1 MRQYMDNIIN
11 AVVTTVKGMRITL
24 RYWVFEPSITVE
36 YPDRLGDGVTAED
49 LVAERFRGFL
59 GFEPD
64 NCTGCLRCQ
73 RICPIDCIRV
83 GIEKRDEGRYIAGFD
98 VNQAKCMHCGLCV
111 EECPSG
117 AVFFTKGYEGA
128 SFDMAALCFSHLNE
142 PVPVAKRKKEGAE
155 QA

>member
-59 GFEPD
+59 GFEPGK
-64 NCTGCLRCQ
+64 CIGCLQCQ
-73 RICPIDCIRV
+73 RVCPIDCIRIR
-83 GIEKRDEGRYIAGFD
+83 IEKRDEGRYIAGF
-98 VNQAKCMHCGLCV
+98 
-111 EECPSG
+111 PISTSG
-117 AVFFTKGYEGA
+117 RMLRR
-128 SFDMAALCFSHLNE
+128 SF
-142 PVPVAKRKKEGAE
+142 
-155 QA
+155 